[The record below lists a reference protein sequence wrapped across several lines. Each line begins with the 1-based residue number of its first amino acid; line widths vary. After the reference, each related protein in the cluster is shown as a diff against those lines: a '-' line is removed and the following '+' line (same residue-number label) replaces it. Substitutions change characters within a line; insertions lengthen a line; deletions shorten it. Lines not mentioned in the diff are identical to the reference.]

1 MFRLFLIVLILFFC
15 SSFQSEARA
24 CGRCER
30 PVLKAATA
38 APRALLQRRPVR
50 SLGKRVLDRQP
61 VRRVGRAILQARPV
75 RRVLFGR

>member
-1 MFRLFLIVLILFFC
+1 MKRLFLIVLILFFC

-30 PVLKAATA
+30 PVLRAATA
-38 APRALLQRRPVR
+38 APKALLKRRPVR
-50 SLGKRVLDRQP
+50 KVGKAVFQ
-61 VRRVGRAILQARPV
+61 VRPV